1 MYTQKNGAKRN
12 YFNAILGQKREKKP
26 PRETRPRR
34 VRELLHRVGD
44 KLEKH
49 SSTFVMLAVASA
61 VLLAIVGFAC
71 FSIAILPDR
80 SGITRVTVPDF
91 TGQIF
96 SGLDPDDGLF
106 ELAAEYRLDNELPEG
121 TVISQNPSAGAH
133 RMVKKGERLC
143 RVELVVSRRGK
154 TLILPD
160 LVGESAESAK
170 ERLAGLGLSVEVLE
184 RNSDREI
191 GVVVSS
197 YPKAFSDIP
206 EGSKVKIWISTGV
219 EKRSVT
225 VPALAGLSE
234 SLAIARLREL
244 GFEVGET
251 EYIKSDKPV
260 GTVVSQSAP
269 FGAEVSEGSRIYL
282 TVSVGNN

>member
-1 MYTQKNGAKRN
+1 MYTPKRREKRN
-12 YFNAILGQKREKKP
+12 YFVAILARKSEKKP
-26 PRETRPRR
+26 PRPRR
-34 VRELLHRVGD
+34 IREFMRRVGD

-49 SSTFVMLAVASA
+49 SSTFVMLAVAST
-61 VLLAIVGFAC
+61 VLVAIVGFAC
-71 FSIAILPDR
+71 FSIAIMPDR
-80 SGITRVTVPDF
+80 SGITRVTVPNF
-91 TGQIF
+91 IGQSF
-96 SGLDPDDGLF
+96 SDLDPDDGLF

-133 RMVKKGERLC
+133 RMVKKSERLC

-184 RNSDREI
+184 RNSECEI

-206 EGSKVKIWISTGV
+206 EGSRVKIWISTGV

-225 VPALAGLSE
+225 VPALVGLSE

-269 FGAEVSEGSRIYL
+269 FGAEISEGSRIYL